1 MSNQNPSARLS
12 FVLMA
17 LLGSFSTIFMTGM
30 VFYSFHQETMKIHR
44 SVSMVDRQLSAI
56 DRLDRQTQNIARLAY
71 NNMADASAQT
81 VVEIKKHISRARAI
95 LTELIQ
101 LDSSEKSTAQVFQL
115 PLLEQYQERLM
126 MTLQQYENAIETGA
140 NFDSLS
146 YRGLASSV
154 NQMSK
159 QFSKSKNQLTEKKR
173 FYLNKSQTWDQRLV
187 GPVVAVAAVLM
198 LILFLAARF
207 AEGNFKQKM
216 GLITQKLN
224 DFSEQAKQYQSQV
237 SQMGQQKSQI
247 KADYQNL
254 NQQMDSLESDY
265 QDLQQQLQHEK
276 DKFSHLEKV
285 VSDMNMNSDYFGRVR
300 KLGVFK
306 KWLDALYRE
315 MEALSFELKVLSYN
329 ARIDAHKSGEN
340 NSDAFKLVAKEVHKL
355 SNQAKALNKQFS
367 ETRGLWQK
375 LTGEIDPDRDF
386 ELKYRD
392 FLKKLTVFSKPK
404 LVEKKAAAT
413 HFQEV
418 AGDEPGV
425 SVNLSEGARLQ

>member
-1 MSNQNPSARLS
+1 
-12 FVLMA
+12 
-17 LLGSFSTIFMTGM
+17 
-30 VFYSFHQETMKIHR
+30 
-44 SVSMVDRQLSAI
+44 
-56 DRLDRQTQNIARLAY
+56 
-71 NNMADASAQT
+71 
-81 VVEIKKHISRARAI
+81 
-95 LTELIQ
+95 
-101 LDSSEKSTAQVFQL
+101 
-115 PLLEQYQERLM
+115 
-126 MTLQQYENAIETGA
+126 
-140 NFDSLS
+140 
-146 YRGLASSV
+146 
-154 NQMSK
+154 
-159 QFSKSKNQLTEKKR
+159 
-173 FYLNKSQTWDQRLV
+173 
-187 GPVVAVAAVLM
+187 
-198 LILFLAARF
+198 
-207 AEGNFKQKM
+207 
-216 GLITQKLN
+216 
-224 DFSEQAKQYQSQV
+224 
-237 SQMGQQKSQI
+237 
-247 KADYQNL
+247 
-254 NQQMDSLESDY
+254 
-265 QDLQQQLQHEK
+265 
-276 DKFSHLEKV
+276 
-285 VSDMNMNSDYFGRVR
+285 MNMNSDYFGRVR